1 MTTKEQYIR
10 NQLII
15 RNRMTK
21 QFAPRVYAALQSQIK
36 AAVDA
41 VKTKG
46 ILAAQGNIHG
56 DVLNTEIGGVVTDLY
71 RAAAVQALKKYRPN
85 IKAFGIDLDLVAQV
99 LDYFKKFLLEKVI
112 LPISDTTRNRIDEIL
127 QEAVKDGWT
136 VDQAVKELED
146 TDILRNRAMMIVRT
160 ETIRAL
166 NFTQLAAADSEDV
179 EMDKQW
185 IAIEDSR
192 VRKSH
197 SHAGVDGQRVA
208 IDEPFSNGLMFP
220 GDPAGSA
227 KETINCR
234 CTLGYFARRDFEGN
248 LIPKKTPPL
257 NILTRMELNRQQAA

>member
-15 RNRMTK
+15 RNRMTRL
-21 QFAPRVYAALQSQIK
+21 FAPRVYSALQSQIQP
-36 AAVDA
+36 AVDA
-41 VKTKG
+41 VNTKG
-46 ILAAQGNIHG
+46 IHAAQGNIHG
-56 DVLNTEIGGVVTDLY
+56 DMLNNEIGVVVTDLY
-71 RAAAVQALKKYRPN
+71 KVAAEQALKKYKPN
-85 IKAFGIDLDLVAQV
+85 IKAFGVDLDLVSQV
-99 LDYFKKFLLEKVI
+99 LEYFKKFLLEKVV
-112 LPISDTTRNRIDEIL
+112 LPISNTTRSRIDEVL
-127 QEAVKDGWT
+127 QDAVRDGWT

-160 ETIRAL
+160 ETVRAL
-166 NFTQLAAADSEDV
+166 NFSQMAAADSEDV

-192 VRKSH
+192 VRRSH

-220 GDPAGSA
+220 GDPTGSA
-227 KETINCR
+227 KEVINCR

-248 LIPKKTPPL
+248 LIPKTTPPL
-257 NILTRMELNRQQAA
+257 NILTRMELNRQHAA